1 MKSTIKLAC
10 AVLWLSALG
19 GCAKTTALPVLGQ
32 STRNIRETIAW
43 SVGPCFGFCPV
54 YKVEVDGNGAVRFV
68 GERHTAVLGKR
79 VREGGPDAYRAI
91 ETALAPYRPG
101 TGAAINTICEQQIS
115 DSSSYVLT
123 WTRSD
128 GTVTTLRHDRGC
140 LSSRNT
146 ALNTALQTL
155 PQQLGIEEWTSQVT
169 RPGESRG

>member
-19 GCAKTTALPVLGQ
+19 GCAETTALLVLGQ
-32 STRNIRETIAW
+32 SAKDIKETIAW

-68 GERHTAVLGKR
+68 GERHTAVLGKK
-79 VREGGPDAYRAI
+79 VHEGGPDAYRAI

-101 TGAAINTICEQQIS
+101 TGATINTICEQQIS

-128 GTVTTLRHDRGC
+128 GTVTTLEHDKGC
-140 LSSRNT
+140 LSPRHT
-146 ALNTALQTL
+146 APNAVLQTL
-155 PQQLGIEEWTSQVT
+155 SRERRIEDWTSQVT
-169 RPGESRG
+169 RPGDSRG